1 MTPLDGLNAAQSEA
15 TQHTTGPALITAGAG
30 SGKTRVLTLRT
41 QFLIEEAGVE
51 PDRIV
56 LLTFTRKAADEMRD
70 RLNQAMG
77 GLNTFGIAVG
87 TIHSI
92 CYRILRHYWDQRQE
106 TYEILSGYP
115 QKKLFKTLLA
125 APNRNNPHGLN
136 WDLDLKLALGRISYW
151 KNALVMPEDLDI
163 TLPDG
168 ALWRE
173 LYLRYE
179 AAKHQAGQIDLDDM
193 LVKTWHLLETN
204 TGVRRHWQAQWAY
217 VLTDEAQDSSLVQ
230 WRIIESLAAPENNLF
245 VVGDSDQSIYAFRG
259 GRPDYL
265 SDFADRFPS
274 ARTIALDI
282 NYRSLPYIVTL
293 GNHLINWNP
302 RKIPKA
308 VQSQRTG
315 SVTEPTLWTP
325 DDEDEEGLGIA
336 QLARTLHDE
345 GATRWRDIACI
356 YRTNAQSQPIEDA
369 LIAAKIPYQILGGFG
384 FWGRKEVQDLLAY
397 LRVLE
402 DPHDVEAYQRALF
415 NPSRYLG
422 KVFVSQVLEFAQRT
436 GSDLITATR
445 NCPAKP
451 FQQRAAREWV
461 NMMQA
466 VQPIT
471 KPADRIMAI
480 RDLADYDA
488 WFVKQDTGDEDD
500 TERMGNLEALVRVA
514 GRFDTTA
521 GLFDHVEQ
529 AQQPPRDEDQQRD
542 QITLLTIH
550 RAKGLEWPVVIVP
563 GFLQGVLPHKHAL
576 SEDDPDTNP
585 AGLQEERR
593 LAYVAITRARDML
606 VLSAPVTRFG
616 QTTEPSQFLGE
627 MGLRVPGDDDE
638 TIILPVEARQ

>member
-1 MTPLDGLNAAQSEA
+1 MTNCDGLNAAQREA
-15 TQHTTGPALITAGAG
+15 VQRGPGPCLCVAGAG
-30 SGKTRVLTLRT
+30 SGKTRVLTLRI
-41 QFLIEEAGVE
+41 QHLIEHGIDAEQILAM
-51 PDRIV
+51 
-56 LLTFTRKAADEMRD
+56 TFTRKAADEMRD

-106 TYEILSGYP
+106 SYEILSGYP

-151 KNALVMPEDLDI
+151 KNALVMPEDIDI
-163 TLPDG
+163 TQPDG

-179 AAKHQAGQIDLDDM
+179 AAKHHAGQIDLDDM
-193 LVKTWHLLETN
+193 LVQTWHLFNTN
-204 TGVRRHWQAQWAY
+204 AGVRQHWQRQWSY

-230 WRIIESLAAPENNLF
+230 WRIIETLAAPEHNLF

-274 ARTIALDI
+274 ARTITLDI
-282 NYRSLPYIVTL
+282 NYRSLPYIVEL
-293 GNHLINWNP
+293 GNRLINWNP
-302 RKIPKA
+302 RKTPKT
-308 VQSQRTG
+308 VQPQRTG
-315 SVTEPTLWTP
+315 IVTEPTLWTP

-336 QLARTLHDE
+336 QLARTLHEE
-345 GATRWRDIACI
+345 GETRWRDIACI

-402 DPHDVEAYQRALF
+402 DPYDVEAYQRALF

-422 KVFVSQVLEFAQRT
+422 KVFVSQVTEFAQRT
-436 GSDLITATR
+436 GSDLLTATR

-466 VQPIT
+466 VRPIT
-471 KPADRIMAI
+471 KPADRIIAI
-480 RDLADYDA
+480 RDLADYDD

-500 TERMGNLEALVRVA
+500 AERLGNLEALVRVA
-514 GRFDTTA
+514 GRFATTA
-521 GLFDHVEQ
+521 DLLDHVEQ
-529 AQQPPRDEDQQRD
+529 TQQPPRDEDQQRD

-550 RAKGLEWPVVIVP
+550 RAKGLEWPVVILP

-576 SEDDPDTNP
+576 SEDDPNNNP
-585 AGLQEERR
+585 VGLQEERR
-593 LAYVAITRARDML
+593 LAYVAITRARDLL
-606 VLSAPVTRFG
+606 VLSAPTTRFR
-616 QTTEPSQFLGE
+616 QATEPSQFLGE
-627 MGLRVPGDDDE
+627 MGLRVPDDDDE
-638 TIILPVEARQ
+638 TIILPAEARQ